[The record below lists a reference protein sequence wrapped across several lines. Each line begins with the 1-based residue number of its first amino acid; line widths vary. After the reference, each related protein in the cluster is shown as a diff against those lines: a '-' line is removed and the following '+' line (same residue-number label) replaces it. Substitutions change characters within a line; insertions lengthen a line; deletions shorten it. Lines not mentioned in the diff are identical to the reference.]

1 MPSTTSQDQNVIA
14 VVAYGSTKIF
24 SIESGIPGT
33 QVEAPDDKGHSANL
47 AHKAGNPGGV
57 YENDVPAY
65 WKLLADHLAGAAAI
79 VLLGHGKGRANASH
93 AFVSWVEKN
102 DRPLAEVIVADVRCD
117 IDHLTDEQF
126 VAIGRYYFDG
136 PAARD
141 SRLED

>member
-1 MPSTTSQDQNVIA
+1 MSPSTYAGQDVIA

-24 SIESGIPGT
+24 SVESGVLGT
-33 QVEAPDDKGHSANL
+33 KVDAPDDKGHSANL

-65 WKLLADHLAGAAAI
+65 WRLLADHLSGAGAI

-93 AFVSWVEKN
+93 AFVAWVEKN
-102 DRPLAEVIVADVRCD
+102 DSSLAEVLVADVRCD
-117 IDHLTDEQF
+117 VDHLTDEQF
-126 VAIGRYYFDG
+126 VAVGRYYFDG

-141 SRLED
+141 SSLQV

>member
-1 MPSTTSQDQNVIA
+1 
-14 VVAYGSTKIF
+14 
-24 SIESGIPGT
+24 
-33 QVEAPDDKGHSANL
+33 
-47 AHKAGNPGGV
+47 
-57 YENDVPAY
+57 
-65 WKLLADHLAGAAAI
+65 
-79 VLLGHGKGRANASH
+79 
-93 AFVSWVEKN
+93 VSWVEKN